1 MLLYRFKSYNIIEWD
16 LYIKEI
22 QWINQGKLSCIEILN
37 ILSSEHFV
45 IKTIRCIFMY
55 ANKIYEIIDRS

>member
-37 ILSSEHFV
+37 ILNSEHFV

-55 ANKIYEIIDRS
+55 ANKIYEIINRS

>member
-22 QWINQGKLSCIEILN
+22 QWINQGKLSRIEILN

-55 ANKIYEIIDRS
+55 ANKIYEIINRS